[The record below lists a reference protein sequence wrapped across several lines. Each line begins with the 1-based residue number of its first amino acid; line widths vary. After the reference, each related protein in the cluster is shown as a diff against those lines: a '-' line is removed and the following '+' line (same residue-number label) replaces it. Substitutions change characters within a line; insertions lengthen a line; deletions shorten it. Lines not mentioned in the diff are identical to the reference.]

1 MDPVYDSAYYE
12 DLTGRL
18 YGLVI
23 TFSDRLPPDQAQ
35 WLHHVIDVG
44 EYGLALEDLAAMIP
58 YGNIAATDQERGDI
72 AALARQMGT
81 DLGSSWPGPPAEP

>member
-12 DLTGRL
+12 DLAGRL

-23 TFSDRLPPDQAQ
+23 TFSGRLPAEQAQ
-35 WLHHVIDVG
+35 WLHHVIDAG

-58 YGNIAATDQERGDI
+58 YGKIAVTDHERGGI
-72 AALARQMGT
+72 EALARQMGM
-81 DLGSSWPGPPAEP
+81 DLGSSRRGPAGEP